1 MMKKSLILAVLAGSA
16 LVSTAHAA
24 SGTLNFTGTVSA
36 DACTVSPTTK
46 SQNIDLGRVATSDF
60 SAIGATSGSR
70 QISIDLTA
78 CPAAITAAAVNF
90 TGPTHADNRKL
101 LALSGASTAKN
112 LGIALFEDDG
122 VTLIPIGSTSKSQNL
137 TTTATLTYFAKYQS
151 TAATVTDGTAEA
163 AADFT
168 IVYN

>member
-24 SGTLNFTGTVSA
+24 SGTLNFTGLVSA

-46 SQNIDLGRVATSDF
+46 SQNINLGRVATSDF
-60 SAIGATSGSR
+60 GALGSTSGSQ

-78 CPAAITAAAVNF
+78 CPAAITSAAVTFGGKN
-90 TGPTHADNRKL
+90 HADNRDL
-101 LALSGASTAKN
+101 LALSGASTAGN

-122 VTLIPIGSTSKSQNL
+122 VTLIPIGSTSKAQNL
-137 TTTATLTYFAKYQS
+137 TTAATLTYFAKYKS
-151 TAATVTDGTAEA
+151 TAPTVTEGSVDAT
-163 AADFT
+163 ADFT
-168 IVYN
+168 VVYN